1 MSCEKDN
8 LQSKRKKNKINIVM
22 HADKYMDKYYF
33 YELIGGQFENSSL
46 LFLIYLDEDKYN
58 FIGTASFVIY

>member
-1 MSCEKDN
+1 
-8 LQSKRKKNKINIVM
+8 M